1 MEIRYFQIII
11 PIVALL
17 LIFSQFRNYKSG
29 KSRMNELIIVSI
41 FWVGAS
47 CLAIFPDFISY
58 IIADIFGIKD
68 NVNALLFLAIG
79 ILFYFQFRM
88 YKTIRR
94 QDELLTK
101 IARKIALDNPVK

>member
-11 PIVALL
+11 PIIALIF
-17 LIFSQFRNYKSG
+17 IFSQYRDYKRG
-29 KSRMNELIIVSI
+29 RSRINELVIVSV
-41 FWVGAS
+41 FWIGVS

-68 NVNALLFLAIG
+68 NVNALIFLSIG

-88 YKTIRR
+88 YKSIRR
-94 QDELLTK
+94 QDELLTEM
-101 IARKIALDNPVK
+101 ARKIALDNPVN